1 MASQDS
7 ATCKGHADCNYAKI
21 RREILTFRVSVT
33 GAVCFM
39 DLFDGSMFE
48 WIERLKPS
56 LSVVSG
62 ASLDAEDELS
72 TMQIANC

>member
-1 MASQDS
+1 
-7 ATCKGHADCNYAKI
+7 
-21 RREILTFRVSVT
+21 
-33 GAVCFM
+33 
-39 DLFDGSMFE
+39 MFE

-72 TMQIANC
+72 TMQIAKNYPRKGNKTKYESSEVGLAALGFGQFQLQRTD